1 MLYDL
6 AGAYACPIAATNGHS
21 RGFLITK
28 VAPRLQPGQRI
39 LYLGDWDH
47 CGHQIENTTRAT
59 LVEHSDWEDETDDD
73 ELWERVA
80 LTTAQVDMFGLR
92 SKVISKPD
100 RRYRPVRHFDAVETE
115 AFGQRNIVNTLRIRL
130 DELMPEPLDDVLER
144 QRIERAEV
152 IAHLHEMG

>member
-6 AGAYACPIAATNGHS
+6 AGHYACPIAATNGHS

-28 VAPRLQPGQRI
+28 VAPRLQPGQRV

-47 CGHQIENTTRAT
+47 CGHQIETTTRAT
-59 LVEHSDWEDETDDD
+59 LVEHSDWDDD

-80 LTTAQVDMFGLR
+80 LTTEQVDAFGLR

-115 AFGQRNIVNTLRIRL
+115 AFGQRNIVAALRDRL
-130 DELMPEPLDDVLER
+130 DELMPEPLDDVLEC
-144 QRIERAEV
+144 QRIERADL
-152 IAHLHEMG
+152 IARLDELG